1 MPSPCFGQ
9 RPFSLESLFTAR
21 WNSGDKRRRQRT
33 REREG
38 KRAESGKRKMGG
50 ERRRTEYR
58 TEREHRSFHR
68 LSSGA
73 RATCQRPLLASENP
87 LLKRSWTKTRVFSA
101 SRRACSRKPLVAFCV
116 DGAIAGYRRRNPEN
130 TRVFVHALSLTPPCR
145 RADVPTR
152 YCHRRAAAAPRRC
165 DTTLQATR
173 RRPSCA
179 RRAAP
184 QRRSAAGRA
193 AKVALRQRQPA
204 L

>member
-73 RATCQRPLLASENP
+73 RATCRRPPLASENP
-87 LLKRSWTKTRVFSA
+87 LLKGSWTKTRVFSA

-130 TRVFVHALSLTPPCR
+130 TRVFVHALSLAP
-145 RADVPTR
+145 
-152 YCHRRAAAAPRRC
+152 PRRC
-165 DTTLQATR
+165 DTALPVTL